1 MGINIVGAGLFGQV
15 IAARLREVGHDVRV
29 FDRRQAEAG
38 SVPSGGHLKPSW
50 LTAIPKKDL
59 ERALETLDRLYKVET
74 LTCRFAGLKDL
85 ELLRVD
91 VETVLSTGHVIE
103 TDVTCV
109 GDGWMKYVG
118 PDGEDLT
125 ATGTVIV
132 AAGYWTGELIPSIK
146 HLISGRKGMSTVY
159 VLEEGVQPMPNI
171 IVPWAPYKQI
181 VRTSHGPGQVWIGD
195 GTAIKPE
202 NWTTETERK
211 IQDRVSP
218 YTPDLY
224 KESLTQRGIR
234 PYTIGEGLGKVADH
248 LWYATGGGKSG
259 MALAAVYANRLAEI
273 L

>member
-1 MGINIVGAGLFGQV
+1 MKKGWLSSI
-15 IAARLREVGHDVRV
+15 
-29 FDRRQAEAG
+29 
-38 SVPSGGHLKPSW
+38 PS
-50 LTAIPKKDL
+50 KDL
-59 ERALETLDRLYKVET
+59 DRALETLNRLYKVES
-74 LTCRFAGLKDL
+74 LMCRFAGIKDI
-85 ELLRVD
+85 EILRVD
-91 VETVLSTGHVIE
+91 VETVLNTGLVIE
-103 TDVTCV
+103 TEVTCV

-125 ATGTVIV
+125 AIGTTIV

-146 HLISGRKGMSTVY
+146 HLISGRQGMSTVY
-159 VLEEGVQPMPNI
+159 QLEDGVQPMQNI

-181 VRTSHGPGQVWIGD
+181 VRTAHGPNQIWIGD

-202 NWTTETERK
+202 NWTAETERK
-211 IQDRVSP
+211 IQSRVSP

-234 PYTIGEGLGKVADH
+234 PYIIGEGLGKVADH

-259 MALAAVYANRLAEI
+259 MALAAVYANRLAEV